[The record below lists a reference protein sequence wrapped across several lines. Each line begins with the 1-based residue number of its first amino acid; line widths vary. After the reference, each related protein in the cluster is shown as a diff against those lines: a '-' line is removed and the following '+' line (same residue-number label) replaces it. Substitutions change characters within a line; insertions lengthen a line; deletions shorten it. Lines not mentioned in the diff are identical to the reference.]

1 MIIEVYKY
9 ILEKDF
15 FNELKLE
22 ESELFW
28 EYCYYCM
35 LVLKVLFFILFVVL
49 FWEYGFFLEI
59 YNLLVLWVFL
69 RLVDVMEL
77 FKVSFLD
84 ICVRD
89 IVVEWMEVFIDDELC
104 DYFF

>member
-22 ESELFW
+22 ESELLW

-59 YNLLVLWVFL
+59 YNFLVLWVFL